1 MNKLQEMGLIN
12 EYTVTWCI
20 YLLACVGIFIVVWRI
35 SRDWPVFLRQALRFV
50 VACVVLVPVAV
61 ETGKEAMAPAFIVA
75 IFEGATGNSD
85 GLASA
90 LAALALAAV
99 LALLVYGAWLSGKYF
114 YRKKQASKT
123 MRPAAPRSA
132 ERPSVSA

>member
-20 YLLACVGIFIVVWRI
+20 YLLACVGIFIIVWRI
-35 SRDWPVFLRQALRFV
+35 SRDWPAFLRQALRFV

-61 ETGKEAMAPAFIVA
+61 ETGQEAMAPAFIVA

-90 LAALALAAV
+90 LSALTLAAI
-99 LALLVYGAWLSGKYF
+99 LALLVYGVWLTGKYF
-114 YRKKQASKT
+114 YRKKYASKT
-123 MRPAAPRSA
+123 VHGAAPKTVKHPPASA
-132 ERPSVSA
+132 